1 MTLWLK
7 VRRVQAVLGPAL
19 AAFTVMVAASH
30 DQYVQLPSLLSAGGN
45 RVFLLQLVPLILT
58 STLAHSLA
66 QAVIE
71 VEATAQRNIRAL
83 DAALITA
90 VVAVAVLVCLAIGA
104 LTGSQEATMAGRNT
118 MFLTG
123 LMLLGR
129 TVREQAATALPVG
142 WVFAVMFVG
151 YRDFHRPWPWAVT
164 LHPADFLPTTGFC
177 LLIFVGGVI
186 LHTRAHRI

>member
-7 VRRVQAVLGPAL
+7 VRRVQAVLLPAL
-19 AAFTVMVAASH
+19 AAFALITAVAH
-30 DQYVQLPSLLSAGGN
+30 DQYVRLPSLLSAGGN
-45 RVFLLQLVPLILT
+45 RIFLLQLVPLILT

-66 QAVIE
+66 QAVPE
-71 VEATAQRNIRAL
+71 VEATAQRGIRAL
-83 DAALITA
+83 DMTLIAAIVTA
-90 VVAVAVLVCLAIGA
+90 AVLACLAIGT
-104 LTGSQEATMAGRNT
+104 LTGSQEATMAGRNA

-164 LHPADFLPTTGFC
+164 LHPADFLPTFGFC
-177 LLIFVGGVI
+177 LLVFAGGLI
-186 LHTRAHRI
+186 LHTRAHRV

>member
-7 VRRVQAVLGPAL
+7 VRRVQAVLVPAL
-19 AAFTVMVAASH
+19 AAFTVIVAAAH

-45 RVFLLQLVPLILT
+45 RVFLSQLLPLILT

-66 QAVIE
+66 QAVSE

-83 DAALITA
+83 DAALITTI
-90 VVAVAVLVCLAIGA
+90 VAAAVLVCLAVGTI
-104 LTGSQEATMAGRNT
+104 TGSQEATTAGRNT
-118 MFLTG
+118 VFLTG

-164 LHPADFLPTTGFC
+164 LHPADFLPTSGFC
-177 LLIFVGGVI
+177 LLIFVGGLI
-186 LHTRAHRI
+186 LHARAHRV

>member
-7 VRRVQAVLGPAL
+7 VRRVQAVILPAI
-19 AAFTVMVAASH
+19 AAFILITVVAH
-30 DQYVQLPSLLSAGGN
+30 DQYVRLPSLLSAGGN
-45 RVFLLQLVPLILT
+45 RLFLLQLVPLILT

-66 QAVIE
+66 QAVPEIE
-71 VEATAQRNIRAL
+71 TTARRNIRAM
-83 DAALITA
+83 DMTLIATVVTA
-90 VVAVAVLVCLAIGA
+90 AVLACLAIGA
-104 LTGSQEATMAGRNT
+104 LTGSQEVTMAGRNA

-129 TVREQAATALPVG
+129 TVSEQAATALPVG

-164 LHPADFLPTTGFC
+164 LHPADFLPTFGFC
-177 LLIFVGGVI
+177 LLVLAGGLI
-186 LHTRAHRI
+186 LHTRPHRV